1 LGAALLAQSADRL
14 LERKETKRALEFY
27 KELLTSFPKSEL
39 LDYAYNGQGQIALLE
54 NKPEDALRS
63 FTDAIDKAGAS
74 TKLRDVTLGRAKA
87 LLLQEKQDEAKPILE
102 QVAST
107 REWRGEATAE
117 AIFLLGEV
125 FEKNGDLA
133 GAIQYYQRVF
143 VAYQRYERFVGR
155 AYLKTAECFE
165 KLNEPT
171 KAIAHYKELAT
182 KPRLA
187 GLPEVQ
193 TAKQRLAQK
202 EPQ

>member
-1 LGAALLAQSADRL
+1 

-27 KELLTSFPKSEL
+27 KELQRSFSKTEL
-39 LDYAYNGQGQIALLE
+39 LEYAYNGQGQIALLE
-54 NKPEDALRS
+54 NKPEEALRW

-74 TKLRDVTLGRAKA
+74 GKLREVTLGRAKA
-87 LLLQEKQDEAKPILE
+87 LLMQEKPAEAKPILE

-125 FEKNGDLA
+125 FEKNGDLP
-133 GAIQYYQRVF
+133 GAIQYFQRVF

-155 AYLKTAECFE
+155 AYLKAAECFE
-165 KLNEPT
+165 KLNEPE

-182 KPRLA
+182 KQRLA
-187 GLPEVQ
+187 ALPEVQ
-193 TAKQRLAQK
+193 TAKQRLSQK